1 MVRPARTAMGEKRCL
16 SPGTVV
22 SVKAKIFDDER
33 EDEEDRWSVQFP
45 GKGEEILTGTVVS
58 HFKWNHDPVVK
69 YNYDGKPVSTKL
81 KDLTVI
87 QIAEQP
93 AVSSPFEFED
103 APLTI
108 KVMNRV
114 RTGKWLRAADAD
126 EDGNFVVGINLPEN
140 TPASV
145 PGSPDPH
152 SCSPI
157 LLTELLPHV
166 APDPLAIFD
175 TSNCTSAPEMKRTRV
190 KKQPIYKRPVCS
202 LAAAEV
208 EENYTMR
215 MTASAGA
222 TTSRSQGLTTVIKG
236 KKVRDA
242 NRTIEYSTEK
252 NLRTKR
258 SQQDIIIGTPGVVP
272 EARNLTDPVSAFD
285 YYFTGW

>member
-1 MVRPARTAMGEKRCL
+1 MGEKRCL

-45 GKGEEILTGTVVS
+45 GKGEEILTGTVVI

-126 EDGNFVVGINLPEN
+126 EDGKALSLVLIYLRTHPHQCLVHQTL
-140 TPASV
+140 TPAPQFSLL
-145 PGSPDPH
+145 
-152 SCSPI
+152 SCFPM
-157 LLTELLPHV
+157 LLQIRLL
-166 APDPLAIFD
+166 
-175 TSNCTSAPEMKRTRV
+175 
-190 KKQPIYKRPVCS
+190 S
-202 LAAAEV
+202 LIPA
-208 EENYTMR
+208 
-215 MTASAGA
+215 TAHQHQ
-222 TTSRSQGLTTVIKG
+222 R
-236 KKVRDA
+236 
-242 NRTIEYSTEK
+242 
-252 NLRTKR
+252 
-258 SQQDIIIGTPGVVP
+258 
-272 EARNLTDPVSAFD
+272 
-285 YYFTGW
+285 